1 MNLTEQK
8 DLIKA
13 QNKQNEITKA
23 MMQNIVWQ
31 QKGKIGR
38 GGAKTSYDVR
48 ISCSPYTNHGSGSFN
63 VSFIPERIAGLI
75 EASFV
80 KVAVL
85 GDLLLFKASNEEEGW
100 KIYRC
105 SPKVN
110 SSRVQI
116 KISGNELLME
126 WGVKNKGLYRIHY
139 DANSDFYFINA
150 AEKDV
155 Y

>member
-31 QKGKIGR
+31 QKRKAIR
-38 GGAKTSYDVR
+38 GGTLATYDVS
-48 ISCSPYTNHGSGSFN
+48 ISYTKNTNHGLGSFN

-85 GDLLLFKASNEEEGW
+85 GDLLLFKASNEDEGW
-100 KIYRC
+100 KILR
-105 SPKVN
+105 SPN
-110 SSRVQI
+110 TSRVQV
-116 KISGNELLME
+116 KISGNEHLMN
-126 WGVKNKGLYRIHY
+126 WGIKNKGLYRIHY

>member
-8 DLIKA
+8 ELFK
-13 QNKQNEITKA
+13 NEITKA

-31 QKGKIGR
+31 QKRLVGR
-38 GGAKTSYDVR
+38 GGAKTFYDVR
-48 ISCSPYTNHGSGSFN
+48 VSCSPHTNHDKGSFN
-63 VSFIPERIAGLI
+63 VSFIPERIAGLMKT
-75 EASFV
+75 SFV

-85 GDLLLFKASNEEEGW
+85 GDLLLFKASNEDEGW

-105 SPKVN
+105 SPKQN
-110 SSRVQI
+110 SSRVQV
-116 KISGNELLME
+116 KIAGNELLMN
-126 WGVKNKGLYRIHY
+126 WGIKNKGKYRIHY